1 MKTGTKGLVMKR
13 KTWLSLLVAALMSL
27 GSAFAMPRYTDK
39 ENALALARVL
49 DKGTFGRYTV
59 SSTYVQNVS
68 SKDYYV
74 SVILSDGSSQK
85 WYIDQIYQWARED
98 KLLLSNNR
106 SLLFLDSRDT
116 RFVVLDKNLFHRQA
130 LQANVY
136 VKSHET
142 GDPLE
147 GQKFRFQIKSFNLI
161 SPHET
166 AFGRDPMGS
175 KYRYFVDLMNGTSE
189 LLTYEQAYELM
200 KNNNLLTVKD
210 LNEEVL
216 GRAYQVTKVIPVP
229 KGQVEDGVAQFGL
242 EVQFDTA
249 IQLNGDNFPIEI
261 YERQLYN
268 ERTKQYTKEFVMD
281 ITIPNSEKTDMIR
294 PIPSLEYLN
303 NIEVVK
309 NSKYPKRTFLRS
321 SFNPNVLD
329 IPPVI
334 YKNSDNSVYIN
345 FFSLIDQSVISRG
358 MLLDEKERTAEERKT
373 YRTIRVKKAIKSDSD
388 YGRAFI
394 AGLETQKAAMV
405 IKDEQTKIEKLL
417 DAIRQFEESALY
429 AESDAQLYNALTKR
443 NQLRENVITLTM
455 EFIEAR
461 LRQPNFGGS
470 NAKTMLDQ
478 LDRAESFT
486 GNTEVLKS
494 IEQLREKL
502 IAAQE

>member
-1 MKTGTKGLVMKR
+1 MKR
-13 KTWLSLLVAALMSL
+13 KIWLSLITLLVFGLSQAM
-27 GSAFAMPRYTDK
+27 AMPRYTDK

-49 DKGTFGRYTV
+49 DKGSFGRYTV

-68 SKDYYV
+68 SKDYYI
-74 SVILSDGSSQK
+74 SVILSDGSSHK
-85 WYIDQIYQWARED
+85 WYMDQVYKWARED
-98 KLLLSNNR
+98 KLLLSKNR

-116 RFVVLDKNLFHRQA
+116 KFVILDKNLFHRQA

-136 VKSHET
+136 VKQYGL

-147 GQKFRFQIKSFNLI
+147 GQKFRYQVKSFNLI

-166 AFGRDPMGS
+166 AFGRDETGS
-175 KYRYFVDLMNGTSE
+175 KYRYIVDLMNGTSE
-189 LLTYEQAYELM
+189 LLTYESAYQLM
-200 KNNNLLTVKD
+200 KQNYMLTVKD
-210 LNEEVL
+210 LKADIL
-216 GRAYQVTKVIPVP
+216 SHAYQVNKIVPTP
-229 KGQVEDGVAQFGL
+229 KGMVEDGVAQFGI
-242 EVQFDTA
+242 EIQFDSNIVLT
-249 IQLNGDNFPIEI
+249 GENFPIEI
-261 YERQLYN
+261 YERKLYS
-268 ERTKQYTKEFVMD
+268 ERTKTYTKEFVMD
-281 ITIPNSEKTDMIR
+281 ITIPNSEKTNVIR
-294 PIPSLEYLN
+294 PVASLEYLH
-303 NIEVVK
+303 NIEVVR
-309 NSKYPKRTFLRS
+309 NSKYPKRTFLRA
-321 SFNPNVLD
+321 SFNPFVLD

-334 YKNSDNSVYIN
+334 YKNSDTSVFIN
-345 FFSLIDQSVISRG
+345 FFALIDQSVISRG
-358 MLLDEKERTAEERKT
+358 MLLEEKGRKALERKT

-394 AGLETQKAAMV
+394 SGLETQKMAMV
-405 IKDEQTKIEKLL
+405 IKDEIAKIDKLL

-461 LRQPNFGGS
+461 LRQPNFGGTS
-470 NAKTMLDQ
+470 AKTLLDQ

-486 GNTEVLKS
+486 GVPDVLKS